1 MKSNDAWRIVPL
13 ALALV
18 LFAASAAA
26 QTPEAAP
33 AAFDVEAATEA
44 YVSTLSGEARE
55 RSDAYFEGGY
65 WLILWN
71 TLVVVAVAWLVLAR
85 GWSARMRDL
94 GERVTAKRFVHTF
107 LYAAQ
112 YLALAAVLSFPFI
125 VYRDFFR
132 EHEYGLS
139 NQTFVEW
146 FLEFLIGQGVSIIAV
161 GILFMLIYAVIR
173 RAGRTWWLWASGV
186 SALFICFMIFISPV
200 FIEPLFNEY
209 KPLDQGPVKTEL
221 LAMTRANGVVV
232 DQIFQVDS
240 SKQSKR
246 IGANVAGFMG
256 TMRVALNDNLL
267 ERTSLLEIRV
277 VLAHELGHYV
287 LKQIYQ
293 LVIYL
298 TVIITLS
305 LAIIDWAFDRV
316 VARWG
321 GGWNLR
327 GLADVAGLPVILA
340 LFAVISLALTPVHN
354 NYIRAY
360 ESAADI
366 FALNASRE
374 PDGFAKVAMRL
385 SEYRKIDPGPFEE
398 WFFYD
403 HPSGRS
409 RILMA
414 MRWKAEN
421 LD

>member
-1 MKSNDAWRIVPL
+1 MKWNESWRIVPL
-13 ALALV
+13 ALALAV
-18 LFAASAAA
+18 FTVSAAA
-26 QTPEAAP
+26 QSPEAAN

-44 YVSTLSGEARE
+44 YVSTLSGEAKE

-65 WLILWN
+65 WLTLWN
-71 TLVVVAVAWLVLAR
+71 TLVVVGIAWLVLAR

-94 GERVTAKRFVHTF
+94 AGRVTAKPFVHTF
-107 LYAAQ
+107 LYTAQ
-112 YLALAAVLSFPFI
+112 YIALAAALSFPFI

-132 EHEYGLS
+132 EHEYGLA

-146 FLEFLIGQGVSIIAV
+146 FVEFLIAQGVSIIIF

-173 RAGRTWWLWASGV
+173 RAAQTWWIWGSVV
-186 SALFICFMIFISPV
+186 SALFVCFVIFIQPV

-209 KPLDQGPVKTEL
+209 KPLDEGPVKTEL

-232 DQIFQVDS
+232 DQIFQVDA
-240 SKQSKR
+240 SKQSTR
-246 IGANVAGFMG
+246 ISANVAGFMG

-267 ERTSLLEIRV
+267 ERTSLPEIKV
-277 VLAHELGHYV
+277 VMAHELGHYV
-287 LKQIYQ
+287 LNQIYQ

-298 TVIITLS
+298 AVIITLS
-305 LAIIDWAFDRV
+305 LAFIHWAFDRV

-340 LFAVISLALTPVHN
+340 LFAIISLVLTPVHN

>member
-1 MKSNDAWRIVPL
+1 MKWNDTWRIVPL
-13 ALALV
+13 ALALT

-26 QTPEAAP
+26 QTPEAAN

-65 WLILWN
+65 WLPLWN
-71 TLVVVAVAWLVLAR
+71 TLVVVAVAWLMLAR

-107 LYAAQ
+107 LYTAQ
-112 YLALAAVLSFPFI
+112 YVALAAALSFPFD

-132 EHEYGLS
+132 EHQYGLS

-146 FLEFLIGQGVSIIAV
+146 FLEFLIAQGVAIIAV
-161 GILFMLIYAVIR
+161 GILFTLIYAVIR
-173 RAGRTWWLWASGV
+173 RAARTWWLWSSGV
-186 SALFICFMIFISPV
+186 SALFICFMIFVSPV

-209 KPLDQGPVKTEL
+209 KPLDEGPVKTEL

-232 DQIFQVDS
+232 DQVFQVDS

-246 IGANVAGFMG
+246 ISANVAGFMG

-267 ERTSLLEIRV
+267 NRTSLPEIKV
-277 VLAHELGHYV
+277 VMAHELGHYV
-287 LKQIYQ
+287 LNQIYQ

-305 LAIIDWAFDRV
+305 LAFIDWAFDRV
-316 VARWG
+316 VTRWG
-321 GGWNLR
+321 GGWTVR

-340 LFAVISLALTPVHN
+340 LFAVISLLLTPVHN